1 MSDQHN
7 RFENLQSDEERSV
20 EESLMGSDTADFLES
35 EDEAKVRVPGAEGDE
50 DILAKDDQGV
60 TDIVWLLAGG
70 WRHTTLQA
78 DSTTP
83 CQVVIHTTHTYT
95 HQSPCIYALL
105 ISYTVHTSCI
115 IHTTAAQHQSRV
127 M

>member
-60 TDIVWLLAGG
+60 TLHICAQSKFSVNAANFKIAIISGQA
-70 WRHTTLQA
+70 LQNGN
-78 DSTTP
+78 S
-83 CQVVIHTTHTYT
+83 
-95 HQSPCIYALL
+95 
-105 ISYTVHTSCI
+105 
-115 IHTTAAQHQSRV
+115 
-127 M
+127 

>member
-60 TDIVWLLAGG
+60 TT
-70 WRHTTLQA
+70 HTQPLCNI
-78 DSTTP
+78 P
-83 CQVVIHTTHTYT
+83 HIHLIYIHMHTYT
-95 HQSPCIYALL
+95 YILQAIYIHTMYMCIYRYVYHNAIVHRADVLYL
-105 ISYTVHTSCI
+105 IYHSSHDI
-115 IHTTAAQHQSRV
+115 FLA
-127 M
+127 